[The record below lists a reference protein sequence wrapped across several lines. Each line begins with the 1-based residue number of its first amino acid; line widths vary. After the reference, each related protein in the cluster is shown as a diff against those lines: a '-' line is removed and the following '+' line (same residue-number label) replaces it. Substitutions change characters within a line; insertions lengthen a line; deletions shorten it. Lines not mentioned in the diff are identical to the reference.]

1 MMIRWRA
8 PVRAAVAVLGMLS
21 LMASGGLR
29 EDEVDCEQAVS
40 HLDECCPGFTWASSL
55 RCEYYGGCGTST
67 PGLSV
72 EESNC
77 VMAMSCD
84 ELTARDLCTT
94 LANLAQEDV
103 YDYDPFGYGGGTDT
117 TPRPQVCP

>member
-1 MMIRWRA
+1 
-8 PVRAAVAVLGMLS
+8 MLT

-29 EDEVDCEQAVS
+29 EDEVDCEQAVA

-55 RCEYYGGCGTST
+55 RCEYDGGCAPNT
-67 PGLSV
+67 PGLTV

-77 VMAMSCD
+77 VAAMSCD
-84 ELTARDLCTT
+84 ELVARDLCTT
-94 LANLAQEDV
+94 LANLVPDDAADP
-103 YDYDPFGYGGGTDT
+103 YDDHATDT